1 VGDQPCAETELG
13 DVGASWC
20 DGHVGADAEIEE
32 QRISIRE
39 VLNPRLNRVLLGV
52 GLSALG
58 NGLVMALFVVYL
70 HQVRGFDLSIA
81 GLVLT
86 FEALFGLAVSP
97 LVGAIVDRIGPQPV
111 LATGCLIL
119 SAATLAF
126 GFVVTVPQA
135 VAVAAVMAVGNG
147 AMWPPQAALLTRISR
162 PEHRQRVF
170 GLQFMLLN
178 LGIGLGGLVAA
189 SILDVHRP
197 STFTLM
203 YAIDA
208 CTFLVYFAA
217 VVGLRGVSGPE
228 AHDPDDGD
236 GPGGYREVAGDRR
249 MRRFVIAALVL
260 MTCGYGSMDAGL
272 PAFMTT
278 VVHLP
283 VNAIGLVFFLNT
295 FVIVVGQV
303 WVLHRI
309 EGRSRSRLLVVVAV
323 IWASFWLVVAVSAGF
338 APLTAGI
345 MIALGF
351 SVFAVGEMIQSP
363 VGPSLVN
370 AFSPPHLRG
379 RYNAVAGLIWGVA
392 GALGP
397 AIAGIGIGTGHGVVW
412 AILLSLGCLVAA
424 MVFSS
429 LRGLL
434 TPEEDGRVAPAAAGV
449 AEVRG

>member
-1 VGDQPCAETELG
+1 MSIDRT
-13 DVGASWC
+13 
-20 DGHVGADAEIEE
+20 DGLPGLTV
-32 QRISIRE
+32 RE

-70 HQVRGFDLSIA
+70 HQVRGFELQTA

-86 FEALFGLAVSP
+86 FEALLGLAVSP
-97 LVGAIVDRIGPQPV
+97 LVGAIVDRTGPQPV
-111 LATGCLIL
+111 LAVGCLVMAG
-119 SAATLAF
+119 STLAF
-126 GFVVTVPQA
+126 GFVQTVPEA

-147 AMWPPQAALLTRISR
+147 AMWPPQAALLTRISQ

-178 LGIGLGGLVAA
+178 LGLGLGGLVAA
-189 SILDVHRP
+189 AILDVQRP
-197 STFTLM
+197 STFTAM
-203 YAIDA
+203 YVIDA

-217 VVGLRGVSGPE
+217 VVSLRGVSGPE
-228 AHDPDDGD
+228 VAEPSHGD
-236 GPGGYREVAGDRR
+236 GPGGYRQVVGDRR

-283 VNAIGLVFFLNT
+283 VNAIGVVFFLNT
-295 FVIVVGQV
+295 LVIVVGQV

-309 EGRSRSRLLVVVAV
+309 EGRSRSRLLVLVAV
-323 IWASFWLVVAVSAGF
+323 LWGSFWLVVAASAGL
-338 APLTAGI
+338 APVTAGVL
-345 MIALGF
+345 IAIGF
-351 SVFAVGEMIQSP
+351 CVFAVGEMVQSP

-379 RYNAVAGLIWGVA
+379 RYNAVAGLIWGA
-392 GALGP
+392 SGALGP
-397 AIAGIGIGTGHGVVW
+397 AIAGIGIGTGHGVLW
-412 AILLSLGCLVAA
+412 AMGLTLGCFVASA
-424 MVFSS
+424 VFWS
-429 LRGLL
+429 LRRLI
-434 TPEEDGRVAPAAAGV
+434 TPEADGRTAPPV
-449 AEVRG
+449 PVHAEVRG